1 MEVQVLSSAPESMN
15 EDQQFYVGQKAFIEK
30 AHEVLVLHDNIV
42 GLDFPG
48 GKIQVGE
55 TDLEESLKREVREET
70 GLEIEVGR
78 PFVTW
83 IKDMVTEKYKGK
95 KLLLV
100 GYKCKYI
107 SGKVHISHEHEKF
120 RWVDKNAYKEVG
132 EDQEYFRYLEF
143 YFAGT

>member
-1 MEVQVLSSAPESMN
+1 ME

-30 AHEVLVLHDNIV
+30 GQELLVLHDNIV

-55 TDLEESLKREVREET
+55 TNLEESLKREVREET
-70 GLEIEVGR
+70 GLEIEVGKL
-78 PFVTW
+78 FMTW

-100 GYKCKYI
+100 GYKCRYI
-107 SGKVHISHEHEKF
+107 SGTVLISHEHERF
-120 RWVDKNAYKEVG
+120 RWVDKNTYKETG
-132 EDQEYFRYLEF
+132 EDQEYFKYLEA
-143 YFAGT
+143 YFTGS

>member
-1 MEVQVLSSAPESMN
+1 MN

-30 AHEVLVLHDNIV
+30 GRELLVLHDNIV

-55 TDLEESLKREVREET
+55 TNLKRSLKREVREET
-70 GLEIEVGR
+70 GLEIKVGN
-78 PFVTW
+78 PFATW
-83 IKDMVTEKYKGK
+83 TKNMVTEKYKGK

-100 GYKCKYI
+100 GYRCRYI
-107 SGKVHISHEHEKF
+107 SGKVRISHEHERF
-120 RWVDKNAYKEVG
+120 RWADKNTYKEEG
-132 EDQEYFRYLEF
+132 EDQEYFKYLKF

>member
-30 AHEVLVLHDNIV
+30 AHEVLVLHPNIV

-55 TDLEESLKREVREET
+55 IDLEESLRREVREET
-70 GLEIEVGR
+70 GSEIEVGR

-83 IKDMVTEKYKGK
+83 LKDMVTEKYKGK

-107 SGKVHISHEHEKF
+107 SGKVHISHEHERLDGLIKMHTKK
-120 RWVDKNAYKEVG
+120 WVKIKSILDI
-132 EDQEYFRYLEF
+132 
-143 YFAGT
+143 